1 MIIVL
6 RVIIIQL
13 YEKKVDIITL
23 MDVPNFGSMLQAY
36 ATGILIEREGYD
48 VEFIDYYRINHSA
61 WSKFKI
67 FILIKVLGIL

>member
-1 MIIVL
+1 ML

-61 WSKFKI
+61 WSKFKYS
-67 FILIKVLGIL
+67 F